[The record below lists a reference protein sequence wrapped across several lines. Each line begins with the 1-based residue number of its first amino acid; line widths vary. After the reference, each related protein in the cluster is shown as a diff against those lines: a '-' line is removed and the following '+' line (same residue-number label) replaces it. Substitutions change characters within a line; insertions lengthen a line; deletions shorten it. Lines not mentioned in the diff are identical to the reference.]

1 MMKYH
6 NKLTII
12 LISYKSEKKI
22 KYFVKKIPKNIKTII
37 IENSNNFKLKKNI
50 EDKYK
55 NIKVFIKKNEGVS
68 ASINF
73 AVKKI
78 KTEFFIQ
85 ISPDIVFDYKNI
97 GKFFIIAKKLKNKF
111 SALGPRFLNVNYKGH
126 VQINKNLSVGSI
138 ESIHGSCM
146 FINKKRFKEI
156 GGFDDKFFLYFEETD
171 YCKKALMIGLKS
183 YQINTIKVKTKGRTV
198 ILDNKQE
205 KSRLDNILTWHFIW
219 SKFYY
224 TKKYNGK
231 FVAIVVFFPILI
243 RIFFRITLYKVIN
256 DKKKFKKYKFRLKG
270 LLSSILGMKSNLRP

>member
-1 MMKYH
+1 MKYH

-22 KYFVKKIPKNIKTII
+22 KYFVKRIPKNIKTII

-85 ISPDIVFDYKNI
+85 ISPDIIFDYKNI
-97 GKFFIIAKKLKNKF
+97 AKFFIIAKKLKNKF
-111 SALGPRFLNVNYKGH
+111 SALGPRFLNVNYKSH
-126 VQINKNLSVGSI
+126 VQINKNLCIGSI

-183 YQINTIKVKTKGRTV
+183 YQINTIKVKSKGRTV

-205 KSRLDNILTWHFIW
+205 KSKLDNILTWHFIW

-231 FVAIVVFFPILI
+231 FIALVVFFPILI
-243 RIFFRITLYKVIN
+243 RIFFRIILYKVIN
-256 DKKKFKKYKFRLKG
+256 DKKKFKKYKFRLEG
-270 LLSSILGMKSNLRP
+270 LVSSILGMKSNLRP